1 MGHSRLAVVLAFLLD
16 PGYVDPGHAGQ
27 GGDGRYARALEL
39 FEKGRLA
46 EAVRVC
52 EAGMRQDSGNH
63 RFTYLLGRIFF
74 TQAQELEK
82 KQRNDPEAAELFQR
96 AKRMLLAAEASS
108 QGPLDSG
115 LDHAVGS
122 ILLRERRP
130 DAAIERFSRA
140 IAKAPENGT
149 FHRLRG
155 HTFLQLGDY
164 EPAQRD
170 LLAAVDL
177 DPENHSGRIWLAE
190 ALYLGGRIEGARE
203 GLWDYFRL
211 LEGSP
216 ADPRHSHVLYKIFEY
231 ALAANAL
238 EEARRALDMGL
249 ALRDENPL
257 LLVEL
262 GVLLYRLGE
271 FESSME
277 VLERL
282 LARAD
287 RSELRHRAEAHRHL
301 GLAAQQL
308 GDHSLARVH
317 LEKALEI
324 SPGHAPVLRALAVSL
339 RHLGDRKGA
348 RAAADRFRAMLPLE
362 QRSQKLR
369 ERIAV
374 DPGDHA
380 ARVELIEVY
389 VAMDRRHEAAAELRT
404 LRARSPRNPALGAL
418 VRKLSG
424 ERARGE
430 PVGAGQAGH

>member
-1 MGHSRLAVVLAFLLD
+1 MGPSRLAVAVLAFLLD
-16 PGYVDPGHAGQ
+16 AGFVDPGGAGQ
-27 GGDGRYARALEL
+27 GGEGGYARALEL
-39 FEKGRLA
+39 FGKGRLA
-46 EAVRVC
+46 EAARVC

-96 AKRMLLAAEASS
+96 AKRMLLAAEAASP
-108 QGPLDSG
+108 GPLDSG

-122 ILLRERRP
+122 ILLREQRP

-140 IAKAPENGT
+140 IAKAPGNGT

-164 EPAQRD
+164 ESARRD
-170 LLAAVDL
+170 LRAAVDL
-177 DPENHSGRIWLAE
+177 EPENHSGRIWLAE
-190 ALYLGGRIEGARE
+190 AQYLGGRIEGARE
-203 GLWDYFRL
+203 SLWEYHGL

-238 EEARRALDMGL
+238 EEARRALEMGL
-249 ALRDENPL
+249 ALREEDPL

-271 FESSME
+271 FGRSAE

-282 LARAD
+282 LARGD
-287 RSELRHRAEAHRHL
+287 ETEPRHRAEAHRHR

-324 SPGHAPVLRALAVSL
+324 SPGHAPALRALAVSL
-339 RHLGDRKGA
+339 SRLGDREGA
-348 RAAADRFRAMLPLE
+348 RAAADRFKAMLPLE

-369 ERIAV
+369 ERVAV

-380 ARVELIEVY
+380 ARAELIEVY
-389 VAMDRRHEAAAELRT
+389 VAMDRRYEAAAELRT
-404 LRARSPRNPALGAL
+404 LRARSPHFPALAAL

-424 ERARGE
+424 GKAPGE
-430 PVGAGQAGH
+430 PVGAGR

>member
-1 MGHSRLAVVLAFLLD
+1 MGPSRLAVAVVAFLLD
-16 PGYVDPGHAGQ
+16 AGYADPGDAAQ
-27 GGDGRYARALEL
+27 GGDGGYARAVEL

-46 EAVRVC
+46 EAAAVC

-63 RFTYLLGRIFF
+63 RLAYLLGRILF

-82 KQRNDPEAAELFQR
+82 KQRDDPEAAQLFQR
-96 AKRMLLAAEASS
+96 AKRALLAAEAASP
-108 QGPLDSG
+108 GPLDSG

-122 ILLRERRP
+122 ILLREQRP
-130 DAAIERFSRA
+130 DAAIGRFSLA
-140 IAKAPENGT
+140 IAKAPGNGT

-164 EPAQRD
+164 ESARRD
-170 LLAAVDL
+170 LRAAVDL
-177 DPENHSGRIWLAE
+177 EPGNHPGRVWLAE

-203 GLWDYFRL
+203 SLWEYHGL

-238 EEARRALDMGL
+238 EEARRALETGL
-249 ALRDENPL
+249 ALREENLL

-271 FESSME
+271 FGSSVD

-282 LARAD
+282 LARGD
-287 RSELRHRAEAHRHL
+287 ETEPRHRAEAHRHI

-324 SPGHAPVLRALAVSL
+324 SPGHAPALRALAVSL
-339 RHLGDRKGA
+339 RHLGDPEGA
-348 RAAADRFRAMLPLE
+348 RAAADRFKAVLPLE
-362 QRSQKLR
+362 RRSQKLR

-380 ARVELIEVY
+380 ARAELVEVY
-389 VAMDRRHEAAAELRT
+389 VAMDRPHEAAAELRA
-404 LRARSPRNPALGAL
+404 LRARSPLNPALGTLA
-418 VRKLSG
+418 RKLSG
-424 ERARGE
+424 EIAPGE
-430 PVGAGQAGH
+430 PAGAGN